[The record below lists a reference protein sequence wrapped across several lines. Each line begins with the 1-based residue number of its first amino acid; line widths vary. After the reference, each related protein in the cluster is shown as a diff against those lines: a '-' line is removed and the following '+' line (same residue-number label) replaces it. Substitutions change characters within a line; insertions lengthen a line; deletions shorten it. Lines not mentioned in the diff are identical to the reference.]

1 MISFIGMILGLLL
14 FVVLAFK
21 GFNLILSA
29 VASSCLMFVFS
40 GISILDGL
48 KEFYL
53 PGLAGFLQSYFL
65 LFFLSALMGK
75 LMSDGGNAKKIA
87 LSLSGLIKKSKNN
100 QKFFC
105 VLLVP
110 VLYFLL
116 CYVGISGFV
125 VVFTV
130 LPIAKTI
137 YEETD
142 TPWRLYCCAGAQT
155 VSAAYLAGSI
165 QAGNVYATDICG
177 TTTMAGWKLSIV
189 AVVTFW
195 AVSLVFL
202 WTMLKITQKK
212 GEAFL
217 PSGEGIRMANLDE
230 GLSEDC
236 LPGLLPSILPL
247 AVVLVL
253 SAGFQVYVVKAL
265 FAGCILTV
273 ITGHKNL
280 LPKLKTSLSQGITAA
295 YGPILS
301 VSATY
306 AIGAVV
312 KNIEGFTY
320 FQNMLSAL
328 PHLMSGSLMGL
339 LAAFIMASVAAPIPA
354 FGSHML
360 DQYTLAGL
368 SAGNAHRMMML
379 TSFTSIAP
387 HNAGIPN
394 AAAVLRMPYA
404 ECLKMYM
411 MSTYIPGFITLF
423 VSILCIKMGIV

>member
-110 VLYFLL
+110 VLYFIL

-155 VSAAYLAGSI
+155 VSAAYLPVLFRRAMYMLRISAAQPPWRAGSFPLL
-165 QAGNVYATDICG
+165 Q
-177 TTTMAGWKLSIV
+177 WSH
-189 AVVTFW
+189 
-195 AVSLVFL
+195 
-202 WTMLKITQKK
+202 
-212 GEAFL
+212 
-217 PSGEGIRMANLDE
+217 SGRYPW
-230 GLSEDC
+230 C
-236 LPGLLPSILPL
+236 
-247 AVVLVL
+247 
-253 SAGFQVYVVKAL
+253 F
-265 FAGCILTV
+265 
-273 ITGHKNL
+273 
-280 LPKLKTSLSQGITAA
+280 
-295 YGPILS
+295 YGP
-301 VSATY
+301 
-306 AIGAVV
+306 
-312 KNIEGFTY
+312 
-320 FQNMLSAL
+320 
-328 PHLMSGSLMGL
+328 
-339 LAAFIMASVAAPIPA
+339 
-354 FGSHML
+354 
-360 DQYTLAGL
+360 
-368 SAGNAHRMMML
+368 
-379 TSFTSIAP
+379 
-387 HNAGIPN
+387 
-394 AAAVLRMPYA
+394 
-404 ECLKMYM
+404 C
-411 MSTYIPGFITLF
+411 
-423 VSILCIKMGIV
+423 

>member
-110 VLYFLL
+110 VLYFIL

-142 TPWRLYCCAGAQT
+142 TPLIWPVLFRRAMYMLRI
-155 VSAAYLAGSI
+155 SAAQPPWRAGSFPLL
-165 QAGNVYATDICG
+165 Q
-177 TTTMAGWKLSIV
+177 WSH
-189 AVVTFW
+189 
-195 AVSLVFL
+195 
-202 WTMLKITQKK
+202 
-212 GEAFL
+212 
-217 PSGEGIRMANLDE
+217 SGRYPW
-230 GLSEDC
+230 C
-236 LPGLLPSILPL
+236 
-247 AVVLVL
+247 
-253 SAGFQVYVVKAL
+253 F
-265 FAGCILTV
+265 
-273 ITGHKNL
+273 
-280 LPKLKTSLSQGITAA
+280 
-295 YGPILS
+295 YGP
-301 VSATY
+301 
-306 AIGAVV
+306 
-312 KNIEGFTY
+312 
-320 FQNMLSAL
+320 
-328 PHLMSGSLMGL
+328 
-339 LAAFIMASVAAPIPA
+339 
-354 FGSHML
+354 
-360 DQYTLAGL
+360 
-368 SAGNAHRMMML
+368 
-379 TSFTSIAP
+379 
-387 HNAGIPN
+387 
-394 AAAVLRMPYA
+394 
-404 ECLKMYM
+404 C
-411 MSTYIPGFITLF
+411 
-423 VSILCIKMGIV
+423 

>member
-110 VLYFLL
+110 VLYFIL

-142 TPWRLYCCAGAQT
+142 TPWRLYSGGQCICYG
-155 VSAAYLAGSI
+155 YLRHNHHG
-165 QAGNVYATDICG
+165 G
-177 TTTMAGWKLSIV
+177 L
-189 AVVTFW
+189 
-195 AVSLVFL
+195 
-202 WTMLKITQKK
+202 
-212 GEAFL
+212 EAFHCC
-217 PSGEGIRMANLDE
+217 SGHILGGI
-230 GLSEDC
+230 
-236 LPGLLPSILPL
+236 PG
-247 AVVLVL
+247 V
-253 SAGFQVYVVKAL
+253 FMDHVKNNTEKR
-265 FAGCILTV
+265 G
-273 ITGHKNL
+273 
-280 LPKLKTSLSQGITAA
+280 
-295 YGPILS
+295 S
-301 VSATY
+301 VP
-306 AIGAVV
+306 AIGRR
-312 KNIEGFTY
+312 NPYG
-320 FQNMLSAL
+320 Q
-328 PHLMSGSLMGL
+328 SG
-339 LAAFIMASVAAPIPA
+339 
-354 FGSHML
+354 
-360 DQYTLAGL
+360 
-368 SAGNAHRMMML
+368 
-379 TSFTSIAP
+379 
-387 HNAGIPN
+387 
-394 AAAVLRMPYA
+394 
-404 ECLKMYM
+404 
-411 MSTYIPGFITLF
+411 
-423 VSILCIKMGIV
+423 